1 MKLLIITQILDRN
14 DPLLGFFHEWIREF
28 AKQFKDLIVI
38 CLQKDEYNLP
48 KNVKV
53 LSLGKKS
60 ARNNLYHSHVICRLA
75 LLFRFYK
82 YIYRERKN
90 YDAVFIHMNQIYVI
104 LGSLFW
110 KLWKKKISL
119 WYAHGHVDWR
129 LKLAERI
136 TNIIFTSTKEGFRIK
151 SKKVKIVG
159 QGIDIE
165 KFKPIARKENY
176 VFKIIS
182 ISRISP
188 SKDCETLIKAIK
200 NLKNINFEVEIIGGV
215 SLLEDENYLKK
226 LKKLIS
232 EKGLGDAIKFL
243 GPKPNKEIIEYLQSA
258 DLFVN
263 MSQTG
268 SLDKAVLEAMACRLP
283 VLTCNEALGSVLGK
297 YGEALMYP
305 KKDFKTLAEK
315 IDFIINLNAE
325 EKDKTTKDLRQIVVE
340 NHSLN
345 SLIKKISSILKK

>member
-90 YDAVFIHMNQIYVI
+90 YDAVF
-104 LGSLFW
+104 
-110 KLWKKKISL
+110 
-119 WYAHGHVDWR
+119 
-129 LKLAERI
+129 
-136 TNIIFTSTKEGFRIK
+136 TKEGFRIK